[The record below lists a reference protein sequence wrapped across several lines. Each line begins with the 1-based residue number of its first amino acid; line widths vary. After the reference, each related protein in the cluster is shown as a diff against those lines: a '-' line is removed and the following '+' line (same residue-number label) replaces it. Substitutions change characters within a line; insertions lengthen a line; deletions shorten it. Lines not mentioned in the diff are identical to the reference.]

1 MWYRRRVSDIGQ
13 DLLRRFLERKITDR
27 LGSGPNGSEDIKRA
41 PFFREYDFTRIVNKL
56 YDPEFKP
63 PHAASSTD
71 VRNFDAE
78 FTSELAADSMVTTAM
93 SETMQEKSQFQGFTY
108 QGNGNGM

>member
-1 MWYRRRVSDIGQ
+1 MSLRRRVSDIGQ
-13 DLLRRFLERKITDR
+13 DILRRFLERKVADR
-27 LGSGPNGSEDIKRA
+27 LGSGPNGAEDIKRT
-41 PFFREYDFTRIVNKL
+41 PFFREYDFGRIVAKQ

-63 PHAASSTD
+63 PTAASSTD
-71 VRNFDAE
+71 VRNFDQE

-108 QGNGNGM
+108 QGNDM